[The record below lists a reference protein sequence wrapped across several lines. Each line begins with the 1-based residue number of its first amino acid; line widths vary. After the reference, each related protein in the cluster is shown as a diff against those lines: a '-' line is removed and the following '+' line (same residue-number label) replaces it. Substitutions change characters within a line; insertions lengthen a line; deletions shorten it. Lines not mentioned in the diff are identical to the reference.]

1 MLKLAATLGRPGGTF
16 AMKRSFFFS
25 LLLFGIAQP
34 SHALCASEILK
45 CARSAPLIL
54 QLEAAN
60 AGDKTFI
67 PPPTPS
73 FILERNELSGGN
85 KIDLRPSW
93 RLDDDTRVSVKVKRH
108 QVELRMRK
116 RW

>member
-1 MLKLAATLGRPGGTF
+1 MT
-16 AMKRSFFFS
+16 RSFLLS

-34 SHALCASEILK
+34 THAICASEILK

-54 QLEAAN
+54 QLEAAS

-73 FILERNELSGGN
+73 FILERNELTSSN

-93 RLDDDTRVSVKVKRH
+93 RLDDDTRMSVKVKRH
-108 QVELRMRK
+108 QVELRLRK

>member
-1 MLKLAATLGRPGGTF
+1 MLKLAATLGRPGGTY
-16 AMKRSFFFS
+16 AMKRSFLLS

-34 SHALCASEILK
+34 SHAICASEILK

-54 QLEAAN
+54 QLEAAS

-73 FILERNELSGGN
+73 FILERNELAGGN

-93 RLDDDTRVSVKVKRH
+93 RLDDGTRVSVKVKRH
-108 QVELRMRK
+108 QMELRLRK

>member
-1 MLKLAATLGRPGGTF
+1 
-16 AMKRSFFFS
+16 MKRSFLLS
-25 LLLFGIAQP
+25 LLLLGLAQP
-34 SHALCASEILK
+34 THALCVSEVLK

-54 QLEAAN
+54 QLEPAN
-60 AGDKTFI
+60 TGNNNFI

-73 FILERNELSGGN
+73 FILEKNELTSSN
-85 KIDLRPSW
+85 KFDLRPSW
-93 RLDDDTRVSVKVKRH
+93 RLDDDTRVSVKVKRS